1 MGACSSSNEGPS
13 LACHGPTGSQ
23 ARGHVPHKMNANQE
37 KDHLQ
42 DSMRRSDCAFPAPE
56 PYLAVEQPGK
66 HMTTLTETICIH
78 TASGQQLQTQ
88 HQ

>member
-1 MGACSSSNEGPS
+1 
-13 LACHGPTGSQ
+13 
-23 ARGHVPHKMNANQE
+23 MNANQE

-66 HMTTLTETICIH
+66 HMFVFTLHLDNNYRHNINDLD
-78 TASGQQLQTQ
+78 QM
-88 HQ
+88 